1 MKKDCWRFE
10 HEVDAVLV
18 DLQVIAECPIRYAAA
33 GILDAMAKKIEIQN
47 GKPKMYLSE
56 NKIDLFSAYKMAEY
70 TYEVLV
76 EYGAQAI
83 EDIRHKRLTKAV
95 EDITFINIAVTGVIA
110 NITKSFSQSALG
122 HMMYDGVRTYFT
134 KEAEHALH
142 GEIVAVALF
151 TQLYY
156 NKLSEDKEA
165 LRLFMKG
172 MDMPL
177 TLQELGIEPTQKNLD
192 ILEAYL
198 IDSPYVEQSEESFK
212 LLHEAMKQMC

>member
-1 MKKDCWRFE
+1 M
-10 HEVDAVLV
+10 
-18 DLQVIAECPIRYAAA
+18 
-33 GILDAMAKKIEIQN
+33 
-47 GKPKMYLSE
+47 S
-56 NKIDLFSAYKMAEY
+56 EY

-142 GEIVAVALF
+142 GNRGSSTVYTAL
-151 TQLYY
+151 
-156 NKLSEDKEA
+156 
-165 LRLFMKG
+165 
-172 MDMPL
+172 
-177 TLQELGIEPTQKNLD
+177 LQ
-192 ILEAYL
+192 
-198 IDSPYVEQSEESFK
+198 
-212 LLHEAMKQMC
+212 

>member
-1 MKKDCWRFE
+1 
-10 HEVDAVLV
+10 
-18 DLQVIAECPIRYAAA
+18 
-33 GILDAMAKKIEIQN
+33 
-47 GKPKMYLSE
+47 
-56 NKIDLFSAYKMAEY
+56 MAEY

-156 NKLSEDKEA
+156 NKFYHASG
-165 LRLFMKG
+165 RCRM
-172 MDMPL
+172 
-177 TLQELGIEPTQKNLD
+177 
-192 ILEAYL
+192 Y
-198 IDSPYVEQSEESFK
+198 
-212 LLHEAMKQMC
+212 C